1 MVSHDREFLD
11 GLVDKVYEFGGGK
24 VREHLGGIY
33 EFLDAKKMESLSELE
48 RNKSMRSLNSSKGP
62 NVEALTGST
71 TEKELSYEEQKELQR
86 QKRRAEKYVELCEI
100 QIAETEKE
108 IAEIEEKMA
117 SGVVDDAIFSKH
129 GELKKKL
136 EEQMVEWENAL
147 MKTT

>member
-1 MVSHDREFLD
+1 
-11 GLVDKVYEFGGGK
+11 
-24 VREHLGGIY
+24 
-33 EFLDAKKMESLSELE
+33 
-48 RNKSMRSLNSSKGP
+48 MRSLSSSKGP

-100 QIAETEKE
+100 NIAETEKE

-136 EEQMVEWENAL
+136 EEQMQEWEDAL

>member
-33 EFLDAKKMESLSELE
+33 EFLAFKKMETLTELE
-48 RNKSMRSLNSSKGP
+48 SKK
-62 NVEALTGST
+62 VEKEVST
-71 TEKELSYEEQKELQR
+71 KASTNLDTEVKELSYEEQKELQR
-86 QKRRAEKYVELCEI
+86 QKRRAEKFVELCEI
-100 QIAETEKE
+100 NIAETEKE

-136 EEQMVEWENAL
+136 EEQMQEWEDAL
-147 MKTT
+147 SKV

>member
-1 MVSHDREFLD
+1 M
-11 GLVDKVYEFGGGK
+11 
-24 VREHLGGIY
+24 
-33 EFLDAKKMESLSELE
+33 
-48 RNKSMRSLNSSKGP
+48 SKGS
-62 NVEALTGST
+62 NADAEDISVVSTGST
-71 TEKELSYEEQKELQR
+71 ADVKELSYEEQKELQR

-108 IAEIEEKMA
+108 IAELEEKMA

-136 EEQMVEWENAL
+136 EEQMIEWEDAL